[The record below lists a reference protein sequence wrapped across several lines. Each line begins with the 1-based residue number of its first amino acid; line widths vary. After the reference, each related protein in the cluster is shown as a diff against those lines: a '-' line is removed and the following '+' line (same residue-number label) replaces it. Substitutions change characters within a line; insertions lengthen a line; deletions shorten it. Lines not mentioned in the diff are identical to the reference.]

1 MLQKLSLLA
10 VALFICLAGIHSTF
24 ETEAAMELQTES
36 SLSFGESAVKETAGE
51 EPTTLA
57 RFLWRD
63 ANPPASSMPNK
74 SELQWSEQ
82 ATLDPDQ
89 LLARFLWEEEPA
101 KQSAAQQ
108 DVTLSMDAQ
117 PQLARFLWRDAM
129 PTVLPSG
136 PELQWSEQT
145 PLQATLDPDQLVA
158 GFVWQLRDYDEK
170 QWSEEQDL
178 ARFLWDEA
186 PAKQEDTPQLAR
198 FHWRDAMPTVLPSG
212 PELQIKT

>member
-1 MLQKLSLLA
+1 M
-10 VALFICLAGIHSTF
+10 
-24 ETEAAMELQTES
+24 
-36 SLSFGESAVKETAGE
+36 
-51 EPTTLA
+51 A

-63 ANPPASSMPNK
+63 ANPPASSLPNK

-117 PQLARFLWRDAM
+117 PQLARFLWRDAT
-129 PTVLPSG
+129 PAAVLSSDA
-136 PELQWSEQT
+136 ELQWSEQA
-145 PLQATLDPDQLVA
+145 PLQAPLNSDQLLA
-158 GFVWQLRDYDEK
+158 GFYWQLRDYDEK
-170 QWSEEQDL
+170 QWTEEQDL

-186 PAKQEDTPQLAR
+186 PSKQVDTPQLAR
-198 FHWRDAMPTVLPSG
+198 FLWRDATPTVLPRG
-212 PELQIKT
+212 PELQVKV